1 MFMKKALSNKGQ
13 AFVEYIL
20 IFSLFTL
27 ISLGLIKAFNTMM
40 DNTFTSFSFILS
52 QHLSVGVCE
61 DNCFFNGYVNQ

>member
-1 MFMKKALSNKGQ
+1 MKNIKNESGQ

-40 DNTFTSFSFILS
+40 DNIFTSFSYILS

-61 DNCFFNGYVNQ
+61 ANCFFNGYVNQ